1 MSLQILRNK
10 PKRPFW
16 KLPQH
21 RLPVLSLYKSLLN
34 TSRSFPDDLHQ
45 KYLFY
50 NIRLNFR
57 LRRHETSISKTV
69 EYLKEAQECKSIII
83 KALKGNQEAFQHI
96 DDLAWGR
103 KGRLKEVLDI
113 LANWK
118 RPKLHKFVLDTRT
131 HGARTLDPHPAYR
144 IPLDKRL
151 YTPPEYKELE
161 KKLPKKNHSFGSD
174 LKIHTVVTQLGY
186 KLQRVRGLKQP
197 TWISMMMNKR
207 IRAHQRRIDK
217 FHQLEEQLEMVRI
230 EQHMLSMLDPKLA
243 EEEKEERI
251 LQELNESKKY
261 HDKMIKLQARKELDV
276 DI

>member
-1 MSLQILRNK
+1 M
-10 PKRPFW
+10 
-16 KLPQH
+16 
-21 RLPVLSLYKSLLN
+21 
-34 TSRSFPDDLHQ
+34 
-45 KYLFY
+45 
-50 NIRLNFR
+50 
-57 LRRHETSISKTV
+57 
-69 EYLKEAQECKSIII
+69 
-83 KALKGNQEAFQHI
+83 
-96 DDLAWGR
+96 
-103 KGRLKEVLDI
+103 
-113 LANWK
+113 
-118 RPKLHKFVLDTRT
+118 DTRT

-243 EEEKEERI
+243 EEEKGFGKFTIYLIYISSLLFIIYLFTEERI